1 MNGIAA
7 VRRLIVIAFLS
18 AALGVAAATGATGKP
33 IPWQNTP
40 LPLWRLPQPT
50 PIPYSAGAPLCTAR
64 ALRVHLG
71 RHGAATGHLLE
82 EFVFT
87 NIGHAT
93 CLLRGYP
100 VVRGRRIDGKLVV
113 LRPRHGTFFGQLVAA
128 DLKSGG
134 HVFLDFETDDVCGN
148 ATLKA
153 VVYHDLRFTLP
164 RGGEASGGTSTLS
177 LVCGL
182 AMSQFGLPA
191 RYTGSATPAPGS
203 VGSLQADIKLPATV
217 RRGAILNYVVTLA
230 NHLRRAVRFKATSCP
245 GYTQGLYTNSVQV
258 RGSYRLNCGSVQLIP
273 TGEARG
279 FAMKLRV
286 PRNATL
292 GLAKLGWNL
301 DTETGAFAGATIEV
315 TR

>member
-1 MNGIAA
+1 MTGAA
-7 VRRLIVIAFLS
+7 ARRRVVATASVS
-18 AALGVAAATGATGKP
+18 AALAVAAATAATGKP

-40 LPLWRLPQPT
+40 LPLWRLPQPR
-50 PIPYSAGAPLCTAR
+50 PIPYSASAPLCKAR
-64 ALRVHLG
+64 ALRVHPG

-87 NIGHAT
+87 NIGQAT
-93 CLLRGYP
+93 CMLRGYP
-100 VVRGRRIDGKLVV
+100 AVRGRGSDGKLVV

-134 HVFLDFETDDVCGN
+134 HSFLDFETDDVC
-148 ATLKA
+148 APPKA
-153 VVYHDLRFTLP
+153 VVYHDLRFTLSG
-164 RGGEASGGTSTLS
+164 GGEVSGGTTTLS

-191 RYTGSATPAPGS
+191 RYTGSTPPAPGTVS
-203 VGSLQADIKLPATV
+203 SLQVDIKLPATV
-217 RRGAILNYVVTLA
+217 RRGANLTYVVTLA
-230 NHLRRAVRFKATSCP
+230 NHSRRAVRFNATSCP

-258 RGSYRLNCGSVQLIP
+258 RGSYRLNCRSIRVIP

-292 GLAKLGWNL
+292 GFAKLGWNL
-301 DTETGAFAGATIEV
+301 DTETGPFAGATIEV